1 MASTPNTTPKTAC
14 ESAEADQQE
23 CCANW
28 DPQEEVNR
36 LLNSID
42 ENETDLKKIAETAH
56 KCLNAMSL
64 NDACEYM
71 IRHQYPITDEN
82 IKKFMSVATQS
93 YLIRFQMMKDLVL
106 K

>member
-1 MASTPNTTPKTAC
+1 MSTKPNTGC
-14 ESAEADQQE
+14 ECSADSNQQKCSAD
-23 CCANW
+23 W

>member
-1 MASTPNTTPKTAC
+1 MSTKPNTGC
-14 ESAEADQQE
+14 ECSADSNQQKCSAD
-23 CCANW
+23 W
-28 DPQEEVNR
+28 DPQEELNR

>member
-1 MASTPNTTPKTAC
+1 MSTKPNTGC
-14 ESAEADQQE
+14 ECSADSNQQKCSAD
-23 CCANW
+23 W
-28 DPQEEVNR
+28 DSQEEVNR

-42 ENETDLKKIAETAH
+42 ENETDLKKIADVAH

-71 IRHQYPITDEN
+71 IKHKYPITDEN
-82 IKKFMSVATQS
+82 VKKFMNVATQS

>member
-1 MASTPNTTPKTAC
+1 MSTKPNTGC
-14 ESAEADQQE
+14 ECSED
-23 CCANW
+23 W
-28 DPQEEVNR
+28 DPKEEVDR

-42 ENETDLKKIAETAH
+42 ENETDVEKIAATAH

-71 IRHQYPITDEN
+71 IKHKYSITDEN
-82 IKKFMSVATQS
+82 IKKFMNVATQS
-93 YLIRFQMMKDLVL
+93 YLIRLQMMKDLVL

>member
-1 MASTPNTTPKTAC
+1 MSTKPNTGCGC
-14 ESAEADQQE
+14 ECSADSNQQKCSAD
-23 CCANW
+23 W

-42 ENETDLKKIAETAH
+42 ENETDLKKIADVAH

-71 IRHQYPITDEN
+71 IKHKYPITDEN
-82 IKKFMSVATQS
+82 VKKFVNVATQS